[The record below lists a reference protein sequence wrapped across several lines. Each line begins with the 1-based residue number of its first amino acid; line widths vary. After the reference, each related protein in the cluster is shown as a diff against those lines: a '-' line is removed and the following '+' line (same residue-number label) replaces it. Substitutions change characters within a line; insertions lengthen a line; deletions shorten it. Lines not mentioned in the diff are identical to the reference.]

1 MIRSNNKSKQFILSI
16 QACKKARTIIN
27 SGLFI
32 STILQVCIEPSLLN
46 FISIFTVLIISLI
59 TFNLVLR
66 AHIIRAVPFPTL
78 VIIGYNISYLSGA
91 LIVQSF
97 FLQPLIINLLVPET
111 TFTYAALFQ
120 VSLLIS
126 LFVFKNLKFLFI
138 SKKINNLII
147 KPMGL
152 MQRPTYLQTWLLG
165 LIGLTAMAWSTTNT
179 NDAVEYGD
187 AGNKLLDGLM
197 YLVYAPYFLEILDN
211 FSSKQHQ
218 EPHLNRATTRVF
230 LTIYTLVLLLLGT
243 ILNARGIIILGIIN
257 LGITITLLI
266 LMGQLEVSKK
276 NIRNCGIAVLLVI
289 FLSPILSDFA
299 TAVVVTRAQK
309 GEISNMEMLD
319 QTLTAFQNKKE
330 LEEYRE
336 LILDLTNQGE
346 YNETY
351 IPNPFL
357 ARFIYTKFLDNMLS
371 LKQICSMQYALAL
384 WDVTLDKILAL
395 MPTPLIKTLNLNLD
409 KNNLKYSFGDI
420 MYYLETGKGLGGYRV
435 GSTIAHGIGLMGYL
449 VFIAVI
455 PLFILLFISLQSFV
469 IIGNKINLSLLLNLQ
484 IMMVFNFGVID
495 SLVGIIGALLR
506 TLPQSAVIFA
516 LIYKAIQIIT
526 SLNNKQRL
534 LLHSK

>member
-1 MIRSNNKSKQFILSI
+1 
-16 QACKKARTIIN
+16 
-27 SGLFI
+27 
-32 STILQVCIEPSLLN
+32 
-46 FISIFTVLIISLI
+46 
-59 TFNLVLR
+59 
-66 AHIIRAVPFPTL
+66 
-78 VIIGYNISYLSGA
+78 
-91 LIVQSF
+91 
-97 FLQPLIINLLVPET
+97 
-111 TFTYAALFQ
+111 
-120 VSLLIS
+120 
-126 LFVFKNLKFLFI
+126 
-138 SKKINNLII
+138 
-147 KPMGL
+147 